1 MFNSLLAM
9 SVQLSDHDAGAG
21 GFAVVRGSHKINL
34 PMPEA
39 FANGEVETD
48 CMYQPPTKAG
58 DVVFFSEATV
68 HVRGLPLLL
77 LLVGVVG
84 VVEVVEVMLV
94 LVLLVFVV
102 VVVVVVV
109 VTSCCCCYLLQ
120 LYLRP
125 HYPYLPDLILS
136 ADSGRPAVER
146 RSRTPR
152 RPLPLR
158 SGHARLRPQLLPK
171 LAGGDD
177 GGDECRAT
185 ERV

>member
-84 VVEVVEVMLV
+84 VVKVVEVMVVLVLV
-94 LVLLVFVV
+94 LVLLVVV
-102 VVVVVVV
+102 VVVVA
-109 VTSCCCCYLLQ
+109 SCCCCCLLQ
-120 LYLRP
+120 LYPQP
-125 HYPYLPDLILS
+125 HYPYLPDLLS
-136 ADSGRPAVER
+136 AGALRAPCRGTPITNAASPFTASPQPRSPTAAATLRAGRR
-146 RSRTPR
+146 R
-152 RPLPLR
+152 
-158 SGHARLRPQLLPK
+158 
-171 LAGGDD
+171 
-177 GGDECRAT
+177 
-185 ERV
+185 